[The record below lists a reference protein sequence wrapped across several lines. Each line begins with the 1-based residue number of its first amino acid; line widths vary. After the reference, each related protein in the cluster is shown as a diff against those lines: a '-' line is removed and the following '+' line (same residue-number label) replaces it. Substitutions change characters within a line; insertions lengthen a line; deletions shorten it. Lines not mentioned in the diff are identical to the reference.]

1 MSSIVERTAGEL
13 RGSITHLHKDC
24 AQLQV
29 KEPDTLVHRVWC
41 VWTWDIYDA
50 FSSIQEDPRCW
61 WRLFSGYWVKS
72 RHDSAPPKC
81 FESKE
86 PDNWNSVAISDISDI
101 SATYFRTFKH
111 PHFCKHFRF
120 GMCTQVKIKEHKWWE
135 FGCIHWRGTD
145 LRRCWGRQE
154 PKNVKLDCGPSWRH
168 YRKAKCWNRLGKL
181 HFQPSV
187 EEAKIPKKSSIWT
200 PKTDYPIC

>member
-29 KEPDTLVHRVWC
+29 KKPDTLVHRVWC
-41 VWTWDIYDA
+41 VWTWDIYDE

-86 PDNWNSVAISDISDI
+86 PDNWNSAAISDLRYLNIFQTPS
-101 SATYFRTFKH
+101 FLQ
-111 PHFCKHFRF
+111 RF
-120 GMCTQVKIKEHKWWE
+120 SLWHLHSVHSGQNQGTQMVRIWVHTLKRHRLAAILGTSRGQKRETWLRSFLKALQKVKMLK
-135 FGCIHWRGTD
+135 
-145 LRRCWGRQE
+145 
-154 PKNVKLDCGPSWRH
+154 P
-168 YRKAKCWNRLGKL
+168 LG
-181 HFQPSV
+181 
-187 EEAKIPKKSSIWT
+187 
-200 PKTDYPIC
+200 